1 MKPQSEQTRATLALA
16 GVAILAALF
25 WAGLLIFILG
35 CSNTIRPRQIQD
47 TTASFDGGI
56 QNSGVIGFVTNG
68 PAAFAEVTPHF
79 RDRYNA
85 MIQIYGTNFLPRLKL
100 DEGISAHTNGNFLI
114 DLRGLDNFLRMNRL
128 RKQD

>member
-1 MKPQSEQTRATLALA
+1 MPPQSEQTRAPLALA

-25 WAGLLIFILG
+25 WAGLLIFFLG
-35 CSNTIRPRQIQD
+35 CSTTIRPRQIQD
-47 TTASFDGGI
+47 TTASFDGGV

-68 PAAFAEVTPHF
+68 LAAFAEVTPHF

-85 MIQIYGTNFLPRLKL
+85 MIPIYGTNFLPRLKL